1 MIAVINIVTAMT
13 VETLSATDA
22 DSEFNG
28 LGTSAYN
35 FLGKSNLK
43 KNRNDT
49 DISANMPTVSR
60 IQIILLSMNFIAFCT
75 GT

>member
-22 DSEFNG
+22 DSESNG

-43 KNRNDT
+43 KIGMTLILLQICPRY
-49 DISANMPTVSR
+49 PEV
-60 IQIILLSMNFIAFCT
+60 QIILLSMNFIAFCT